1 MQGKGLG
8 AFLIAGVSIRKTVIG
23 GKETQEAEEIR
34 EGKEVEETEEC
45 PLPLQARSW
54 PNSNS
59 CHINPEL
66 A

>member
-1 MQGKGLG
+1 MQGKELG
-8 AFLIAGVSIRKTVIG
+8 AILIAGVSIRNAAIG
-23 GKETQEAEEIR
+23 GKETQEAEEIG
-34 EGKEVEETEEC
+34 EVKEVEETEEC